1 MMGFTALPAAQMHN
15 IWDGIAPAAQDNEV
29 SASLQAIF
37 LCVFCGKNVN

>member
-1 MMGFTALPAAQMHN
+1 MVGFTALLAALTHN
-15 IWDGIAPAAQDNEV
+15 IWDGFAPAAQDNEV